1 MMMEQEC
8 KFAIIEFGECNK
20 ERYVF
25 IKGGPNE
32 DGSKMMAH
40 TYWYP
45 DDITNEEA
53 NQEVL
58 DLCEHYENVAIV
70 LPILDHLH
78 FEVLKH
84 E

>member
-1 MMMEQEC
+1 MEHQEC
-8 KFAIIEFGECNK
+8 NTAIIEFGECEK
-20 ERYVF
+20 TGF
-25 IKGGPNE
+25 IFVKSNIPEGE
-32 DGSKMMAH
+32 KIMAH

-53 NQEVL
+53 NQEIL

-70 LPILDHLH
+70 LPIPAHVQ